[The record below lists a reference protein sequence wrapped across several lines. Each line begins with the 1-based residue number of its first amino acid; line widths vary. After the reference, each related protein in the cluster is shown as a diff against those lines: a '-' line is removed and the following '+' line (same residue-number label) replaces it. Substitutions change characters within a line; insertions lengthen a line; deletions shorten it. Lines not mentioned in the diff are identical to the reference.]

1 MKLSKIAVGDS
12 KLVKIGFSAAKYG
25 YKWLDNG

>member
-12 KLVKIGFSAAKYG
+12 ELIKIGFSATKYG